1 MFLFT
6 VRVPLTIFGCGI
18 GVNQYYT
25 CNFSFYVIFLCSYT
39 AINGRTHS
47 RKINLYGYSYGT
59 DLFSLSP
66 ALCVKLYK

>member
-1 MFLFT
+1 MSSVSNLRLWYWGKS
-6 VRVPLTIFGCGI
+6 VC
-18 GVNQYYT
+18 T
-25 CNFSFYVIFLCSYT
+25 CNFSFYAIFLCSYT

-66 ALCVKLYK
+66 AMCVKLYK